1 MTLQNLLRTR
11 LVNQQIAAQQFKT
24 PGEIVKWLGAVQA
37 QDYLGALWAVGCR
50 LRNAKEKDIEKAIA
64 DKNIVRTWPMRG
76 TLHFV
81 APEDAKWMLQ
91 LLTPRVIA
99 RAAGEYKR
107 SGLDKKVFDKSRKV
121 LIKTLQGGKQLER
134 SEMYRV
140 LEEAKI
146 DTSNTRGLHIL
157 GLLAQE
163 GIICFGPRRGK
174 QQSFV
179 LLDEWIPDSKLLKG
193 DEALAE
199 LTKRYFTGH
208 GPASIQDFVWWSGL
222 TVIEAKKGLELVK
235 KNFVEEEING
245 QSYWMTQTIARG
257 KTSGTYLLPCFDEY
271 LVGYKDRSAALEI
284 LHTKKVFTING
295 IFNPVVIIN
304 GQVVATWKRSFV
316 KKEVL
321 IQIQSFR
328 ALSPIQK
335 LSIEKATK
343 KYSRFIGMSMKI
355 QYEISMEKF

>member
-121 LIKTLQGGKQLER
+121 LIKALQDGKQLER
-134 SEMYRV
+134 GDMYRV
-140 LEEAKI
+140 LEEAKV

-163 GIICFGPRRGK
+163 GIICFGPRKGK

-222 TVIEAKKGLELVK
+222 TVIEAKKGLEL
-235 KNFVEEEING
+235 E
-245 QSYWMTQTIARG
+245 
-257 KTSGTYLLPCFDEY
+257 
-271 LVGYKDRSAALEI
+271 
-284 LHTKKVFTING
+284 
-295 IFNPVVIIN
+295 
-304 GQVVATWKRSFV
+304 
-316 KKEVL
+316 
-321 IQIQSFR
+321 
-328 ALSPIQK
+328 
-335 LSIEKATK
+335 
-343 KYSRFIGMSMKI
+343 
-355 QYEISMEKF
+355 EKFC